1 MNPIAYI
8 DSYASSDTSNEK
20 GQIDKMFLDLGE
32 HRTIAM
38 IEIKLP
44 PKAGSVPLK
53 QFAHSVILKLLN
65 DDARSQG
72 LIDGTVELWD
82 GRTEAELKAELRK
95 SSTAEDSVYEH
106 SRAQWGKRQ
115 RDV

>member
-8 DSYASSDTSNEK
+8 DSYASSHTNAN
-20 GQIDKMFLDLGE
+20 GQIDRMFLDLGE
-32 HRTIAM
+32 HQTIAM
-38 IEIKLP
+38 IELKLP

-72 LIDGTVELWD
+72 LIDGTVELRD

-95 SSTAEDSVYEH
+95 SSTSDDSVYEH
-106 SRAQWGKRQ
+106 SRAQWAKRQ

>member
-8 DSYASSDTSNEK
+8 DRYASSDTDN
-20 GQIDKMFLDLGE
+20 GQIDRMFLDLGE
-32 HRTIAM
+32 HQTIAM

-44 PKAGSVPLK
+44 PEAGSVPHK

-65 DDARSQG
+65 DDARSRG
-72 LIDGTVELWD
+72 LVEGTVELRD

-95 SSTAEDSVYEH
+95 SSTADDSVYEH
-106 SRAQWGKRQ
+106 PRAQWAKRQ